1 MHHKI
6 FILLL
11 LLTSRSLWSQGN
23 FPPAAG
29 KPGSTAIHGDSSC
42 FVGWAISSQ
51 TNVALRQINVPDS
64 GKTTVGNENSATGK
78 SRKNGVISLGD
89 GGSITLYFNPP
100 IINGPGFDFAVFENA
115 FNDSFLELAHV
126 EISENGIDFYR
137 FPSESQT
144 QTDSQTAPFGPTFPE
159 QIHNLAGKYR
169 MPYGT
174 PFDIDE
180 ITAANLP
187 NQFYFLRIIDVIG
200 SINPVLG
207 SKDSK
212 GNIINDPW
220 PTNFA
225 SSGFDLDAVGVIN
238 QGILNG
244 LTSPETE
251 KIVFYNPQNKEL
263 TGFRNLEN
271 LQIIA
276 SNGTVIVEISRMNQ
290 GQILDLSHLPV
301 GIYIV
306 RTQRTFQRISIE

>member
-180 ITAANLP
+180 ITDANLP
-187 NQFYFLRIIDVIG
+187 KQFYFLRFIDVVG